1 MSLKFGILIK
11 MSSSLIFSLREAYVS
26 FGKKEIFNNLDA
38 NIHQGNRI
46 ALIGKNGVG
55 KSTLMRIISE
65 KQDLDQGEL
74 WKQGGLKIS
83 YFSQQSE
90 LIEKNSIEEELIKVL
105 SSDEDKYKIDIF
117 CENLELDKA
126 EIINNLSG
134 GQKRRVGLIKSLVVE
149 SNIILL
155 DEPTNHLDLECII
168 WLENYLKS
176 FSGAIMCV
184 SHDRTFL
191 SNFTNK
197 VFWLDRGNLRVSPKG
212 FKDFDRWSEELF
224 EQEARELKNRK
235 QFVSIEVE
243 WANRGVKARVKRNV
257 KRMERAKQL
266 KIQLEKDESSYRK
279 AVASVKMQTLKPG
292 SDNSKFIAEFNK
304 VSITYENQTKKVLDN
319 VSIKINK
326 KDRIGLLGNNG
337 TGKSTFLKALI
348 GSISISQGTIKL
360 KKNMNFS
367 YFDQLRNDLNTNHSL
382 KKILVPSGGDY
393 LKVQGKERHVCSYLK
408 DFMFDPSKAT
418 DSIHTLSGGQQ
429 NRLLLA
435 KVLAN
440 PQTGLIL
447 DEPTN
452 DLDLETMDLLTEM
465 LTNYKGTLLIVS
477 HDRDFLDQTVNKILY
492 FEGNGKVSIFMG
504 GYSDFLKRQEEK
516 KPVKLKN
523 TEKNIK
529 KEEVKNLNTKLSFK
543 FKYELEILPKEITK
557 LKEKIFEIKNE
568 LKDSNL
574 YLNDHDRFTNITN
587 ELAEIE
593 LTMQNKEI
601 RWLELME
608 MEEQLEN

>member
-1 MSLKFGILIK
+1 

-90 LIEKNSIEEELIKVL
+90 LIEKNSIEEELMKVL

-279 AVASVKMQTLKPG
+279 AVASVKMQALKPG

-452 DLDLETMDLLTEM
+452 DLDLETMGFI
-465 LTNYKGTLLIVS
+465 NRNV
-477 HDRDFLDQTVNKILY
+477 
-492 FEGNGKVSIFMG
+492 
-504 GYSDFLKRQEEK
+504 
-516 KPVKLKN
+516 
-523 TEKNIK
+523 
-529 KEEVKNLNTKLSFK
+529 
-543 FKYELEILPKEITK
+543 
-557 LKEKIFEIKNE
+557 NE
-568 LKDSNL
+568 L
-574 YLNDHDRFTNITN
+574 
-587 ELAEIE
+587 
-593 LTMQNKEI
+593 
-601 RWLELME
+601 
-608 MEEQLEN
+608 